1 MKVPPPPMDQAAEM
15 ALARS
20 VAALAPLVGAEASIK
35 HLWGSRAVLF
45 EREGA
50 RALVHVTKRRPAGGD
65 GDRARDLE
73 SIVGDTGAT
82 VAGTWVRG
90 QGPWN
95 RAETLRALGDVLAVP
110 REESEAAVNAL
121 AASDGAAVARR
132 RRAQATVDAHAEDFA
147 RDAVAALARGINERP
162 PAIPRGVRWERDV
175 ESRMPALIAA
185 DDAFDWS
192 CVPEQLRA
200 DPDGG
205 VLLAR
210 LDRAAADAFA
220 SAGTDAAPEELHH
233 AAHDALD
240 SAPLIA
246 RLRQSEVARR
256 AARGGGRITTARANE
271 AEWAMLGVGRVFTY
285 GRETVGGCDDVDKA
299 AGERGAW
306 VTEMAGQSPLHAVA
320 MLAARGVA
328 LGSREAFAAIVL
340 AAQPPGE
347 MPRGAL
353 LADESAWSIVAEAQR
368 LLGGTL
374 RAHDKLAWHATT
386 GPAALEPFRGVTETL
401 EAAQRGCGL
410 GGMDPEVLARWGRP
424 DGARQRRNVGG
435 DRGRGPHKRRDAAC
449 ASHVAGVAT
458 NGD

>member
-1 MKVPPPPMDQAAEM
+1 M
-15 ALARS
+15 ALAHS

-35 HLWGSRAVLF
+35 HLWWSKAVLF

-50 RALVHVTKRRPAGGD
+50 RALVHVTKRRGPVGGD
-65 GDRARDLE
+65 LE
-73 SIVGDTGAT
+73 RLVEEAGAT

-95 RAETLRALGDVLAVP
+95 RAETLRALGDVLDVA
-110 REESEAAVNAL
+110 REETEGAVNAL

-192 CVPEQLRA
+192 RVPEQLRA

-220 SAGTDAAPEELHH
+220 SAGIDAVPEELRH
-233 AAHDALD
+233 AAHDALG

-256 AARGGGRITTARANE
+256 AADGGARITTDRVNVAA
-271 AEWAMLGVGRVFTY
+271 WAMLRVGRVVD
-285 GRETVGGCDDVDKA
+285 RDDVNVGKVADRDDVDEA
-299 AGERGAW
+299 AGECGAW
-306 VTEMAGQSPLHAVA
+306 VTELTGQSPLHAVA
-320 MLAARGVA
+320 MLAGRGVA
-328 LGSREAFAAIVL
+328 MGSRDAFAAIVL

-374 RAHDKLAWHATT
+374 RVHGKLAWHATT
-386 GPAALEPFRGVTETL
+386 GPAALEPFRGITETL
-401 EAAQRGCGL
+401 EAAHRGCDL
-410 GGMDPEVLARWGRP
+410 ARIDLEVLARWG
-424 DGARQRRNVGG
+424 
-435 DRGRGPHKRRDAAC
+435 AA
-449 ASHVAGVAT
+449 
-458 NGD
+458 

>member
-1 MKVPPPPMDQAAEM
+1 MKVPPPPIERAAEM

-20 VAALAPLVGAEASIK
+20 VAALAPLVGGEASIK
-35 HLWGSRAVLF
+35 HLWRSKAVVF
-45 EREGA
+45 EREEA
-50 RALVHVTKRRPAGGD
+50 RALVHVRRRPAGPAG
-65 GDRARDLE
+65 AAMELE
-73 SIVGDTGAT
+73 RLAEHTGAT
-82 VAGTWVRG
+82 VAGIWVCG

-95 RAETLRALGDVLAVP
+95 RAETLRALSDVLGVA
-110 REESEAAVNAL
+110 REETEVAVNAL

-132 RRAQATVDAHAEDFA
+132 RRAQAAVDAHAEDFA

-162 PAIPRGVRWERDV
+162 PAMPRGVRWERDV

-192 CVPEQLRA
+192 RVPERLRA

-210 LDRAAADAFA
+210 LDRAAADGFA
-220 SAGTDAAPEELHH
+220 SAGANAVPQELRHD
-233 AAHDALD
+233 AHDALD
-240 SAPLIA
+240 GAPLIA

-256 AARGGGRITTARANE
+256 AAHGGARITMNHVNE
-271 AEWAMLGVGRVFTY
+271 AGRAMIRVGSGFAY
-285 GRETVGGCDDVDKA
+285 GREAAGDRDDVDEA

-320 MLAARGVA
+320 MLGARGVA
-328 LGSREAFAAIVL
+328 MGSRDAFAAIVL

-374 RAHDKLAWHATT
+374 RAHGKLEWHAMT
-386 GPAALEPFRGVTETL
+386 GPGALEPFRGITETL
-401 EAAQRGCGL
+401 EAAQRGCAL
-410 GGMDPEVLARWGRP
+410 GCIDPEALARWG
-424 DGARQRRNVGG
+424 
-435 DRGRGPHKRRDAAC
+435 AA
-449 ASHVAGVAT
+449 
-458 NGD
+458 